1 MQMAA
6 EEHTRHQD
14 KDFQTLTEMVEK
26 SNTGC
31 QEELL
36 KLKNEIESE
45 FKEST

>member
-26 SNTGC
+26 STT
-31 QEELL
+31 EELL